1 MKMVLEAPFLLRKS
15 EGVGLV
21 QPGEE
26 KAPMRPHHVPLVLE
40 RSLQAIGGLTF
51 YTI

>member
-1 MKMVLEAPFLLRKS
+1 MRKV

-26 KAPMRPHHVPLVLE
+26 KAPGRHHF
-40 RSLQAIGGLTF
+40 SLLIVNGS
-51 YTI
+51 